1 MPFFPQFSNLFV
13 APFIPLQP
21 LLSGLL
27 AYWNLN
33 ETSGTRADN
42 SGNGHYLD
50 EVGGVVGYST
60 GIISN
65 SAGSF
70 ANYLRT
76 NDIINMNS
84 GSSDYTFQF
93 WLKIDNASSQDI
105 MVPEPNLDFAFY
117 YDADSQTF
125 RISEIAVSDNNL
137 FNYAPNGNQ
146 WDHIAIVISGNTYTS
161 YLNGVS
167 QGTLTYVNF
176 LITNKINF
184 GNSIRNGGNYP
195 VTGLMDEIA
204 IWSRALTGSEIT
216 QLYNAGAGKT
226 YPFN

>member
-1 MPFFPQFSNLFV
+1 MAVL
-13 APFIPLQP
+13 APFQLGNVAASITFLD
-21 LLSGLL
+21 GLL

-65 SAGSF
+65 SAVPF
-70 ANYLRT
+70 TNYLRT

-93 WLKIDNASSQDI
+93 WLKINNASNQDI
-105 MVPEPNLDFAFY
+105 MVPEPDGDFAFY
-117 YDADSQTF
+117 YDADNQTF
-125 RISEIAVSDNNL
+125 RISEIAVNDDNL

-167 QGTLTYVNF
+167 QGTLTYANF
-176 LITNKINF
+176 LITSEINF

-204 IWSRALTGSEIT
+204 IWSRALSGTEIT
-216 QLYNAGAGKT
+216 QLYNAGAGRT
-226 YPFN
+226 YPFTEI

>member
-13 APFIPLQP
+13 APFIPPPP

-70 ANYLRT
+70 TNYLRT

-93 WLKIDNASSQDI
+93 WLKTDSATQDI
-105 MVPEPNLDFAFY
+105 MVPEPNADFAFY
-117 YDADSQTF
+117 IDGGTF
-125 RISEIAVSDNNL
+125 AVSKLGVSNTGL
-137 FNYAPNGNQ
+137 FNYEPDGTQ
-146 WDHIAIVISGNTYTS
+146 WDHIVIVISGANYTS

-167 QGTLTYVNF
+167 QGTVNYLNF
-176 LITNKINF
+176 LITSQINF
-184 GNSIRNGGNYP
+184 GGSDRNQGNAP
-195 VTGLMDEIA
+195 VNGLMDEIA
-204 IWSRALTGSEIT
+204 IWSQALSGSEIT
-216 QLYNAGAGKT
+216 QLYNAGAGKI
-226 YPFN
+226 YSFN